1 MRCQGNPVSCYGKRS
16 FNDEQVSSPVL
27 DSDIETTSQEKQEI
41 IYEKY
46 AENLIKSCKM
56 GSNKDCNKILRIMLM
71 NNPN

>member
-16 FNDEQVSSPVL
+16 FNEEKMNSPVL
-27 DSDIETTSQEKQEI
+27 DSEIETASQEKLEI
-41 IYEKY
+41 MYEKY

-56 GSNKDCNKILRIMLM
+56 GINKDCNKILTIMLM